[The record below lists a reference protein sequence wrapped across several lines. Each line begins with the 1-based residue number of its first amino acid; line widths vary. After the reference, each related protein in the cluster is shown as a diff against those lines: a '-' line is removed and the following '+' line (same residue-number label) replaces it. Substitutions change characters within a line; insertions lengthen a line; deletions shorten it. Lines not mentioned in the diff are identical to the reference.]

1 MSAPAV
7 ERPRT
12 ARPAARQPI
21 ARRSTGAPAPRD
33 AGGAIGRAY
42 ARRAVRERRQSG
54 EANAAAAGRSQFVLL
69 IMVLFGVGLV
79 ASLWLSTT
87 AAADSYRLDAARQAT
102 RDLSER
108 SESLRTEIAT
118 MQSAPTL
125 AQAAQQMGMVQV
137 SDVARLVVAPDGSV
151 AVVGTPK
158 AAVAPYVP
166 PPVLAPAPP
175 VPGQPVDPAQA
186 AAQGQ
191 PVDPAQAAA
200 QGQPVDQGQQTEQPA
215 DAAGADGQVTPGQ
228 PGVPAVQGPAA
239 ESGQQLAVT
248 QQSAGTQQSS
258 GTQQTAARPTSGS
271 QQSAATRQ
279 TPQQFAAAAQAQ
291 QQTAQ
296 QQGAQP
302 RAAQQQAGVQSQR
315 IAGAPTQPAT
325 GPGH

>member
-33 AGGAIGRAY
+33 AGGAVGRAY
-42 ARRAVRERRQSG
+42 ARRAVREQRQSG

-175 VPGQPVDPAQA
+175 VPGQPVDPAQ
-186 AAQGQ
+186 GQ

-200 QGQPVDQGQQTEQPA
+200 EGQPADQGQQSEQPA
-215 DAAGADGQVTPGQ
+215 DAAGADGQGTPGQ
-228 PGVPAVQGPAA
+228 PQVPAVQGPAA
-239 ESGQQLAVT
+239 ESGPQLAVT
-248 QQSAGTQQSS
+248 QPSAGTRQSS
-258 GTQQTAARPTSGS
+258 GSQPAAGS
-271 QQSAATRQ
+271 QQAAATRQ
-279 TPQQFAAAAQAQ
+279 TPRQFAAAAQAQ
-291 QQTAQ
+291 QQTTQ
-296 QQGAQP
+296 QQTTQQP
-302 RAAQQQAGVQSQR
+302 SVQQR
-315 IAGAPTQPAT
+315 TAGAPTRPAT